1 MKRKLNAFFRF
12 FISPMFLINLALAI
26 GAFFLTGWLLLNWLD
41 GYSQHG
47 EKVRVPNLIGIH
59 VDEVEKV
66 LSPLGLKYELDSVY
80 VVGKTPGSIYSQDPL
95 PTDCTS
101 VHVKPER
108 TIYVTMIRFTPP
120 GKFLNPD
127 KMIGHSQRIVEQRLE
142 GLGFKVVKK
151 FEAHPDTYVLDVR
164 YKGKKISKDEQIP
177 SGEKIEVV
185 IGNGIKRQVAVP
197 DLMGKTISE
206 AKRSL
211 GNTPLEIV
219 FGDCYGCKT
228 AEDSTKAVV
237 IRQEPQGG
245 AGAVTA
251 SGTEIIL
258 WFSTNPSINPF
269 DDED

>member
-1 MKRKLNAFFRF
+1 
-12 FISPMFLINLALAI
+12 MFLINLGLAI
-26 GAFFLTGWLLLNWLD
+26 GAFFLTGWLLLNWLE
-41 GYSQHG
+41 GYTEHG
-47 EKVRVPNLIGIH
+47 EKIRVPNLTGIH
-59 VDEVEKV
+59 VDEVGKI
-66 LSPLGLKYELDSVY
+66 LTPLGLKYELDSVY
-80 VVGKTPGSIYSQDPL
+80 VVGKTPGSIYSQDPM
-95 PTDCTS
+95 PTDCTG
-101 VHVKPER
+101 VFAKPER

-127 KMIGHSQRIVEQRLE
+127 NLIGRSQRLVEQTLE
-142 GLGFKVVKK
+142 GLGFKIVRKY
-151 FEAHPDTYVLDVR
+151 EAHPDTYVLDVR
-164 YKGKKISKDEQIP
+164 FKGKRVSKNEQIP

-185 IGNGIKRQVAVP
+185 IGNGIKRQVAVS

-219 FGDCYGCKT
+219 IAECYGCKT

-245 AGAVTA
+245 PGAVAA
-251 SGTEIIL
+251 SGTEITL

-269 DDED
+269 EDE